1 HICYFHRICPFL
13 NSLSLTVPLPTHP
26 VTPCSSAPAQFEPY
40 LFFGCDL
47 KSRFNGTLFR
57 FPLRMAAAARDSEI
71 SQASYSAKSVVELLD
86 QFKEAAN
93 RSVLSSCF
101 VSVI

>member
-1 HICYFHRICPFL
+1 
-13 NSLSLTVPLPTHP
+13 
-26 VTPCSSAPAQFEPY
+26 
-40 LFFGCDL
+40 
-47 KSRFNGTLFR
+47 
-57 FPLRMAAAARDSEI
+57 MAAAARDSEI

-101 VSVI
+101 VSVICNDTPGLIVRWEKLSEALSSC